1 MLYPGNYFGD
11 YQILLDHTASETY
24 STFSKTHV
32 YTHCMRAEFF
42 LDLMQTFPDALA
54 IFFPRSLK
62 RRVEVRRIRK
72 TYELCV
78 GYEHGY
84 EPDDVMKKANKK
96 DIILREYSD
105 NVLPKFL
112 SDPDWF
118 LKKKE
123 SRIIE
128 QQLADESDSE
138 KKHMFNMDDMEE
150 QNTRHLQI
158 SIKNLSMHM
167 DIINEYL
174 KKIKKAL
181 DFSMHSGCNFLKDIN
196 ARGEDKNPNNEF
208 IMVKAPQMTPL
219 NAVIFTI
226 HEELENRLIPIE

>member
-54 IFFPRSLK
+54 IFFPRALK
-62 RRVEVRRIRK
+62 RRIEFRRVRK

-84 EPDDVMKKANKK
+84 EPDDIMKKSNKK
-96 DIILREYSD
+96 DIIVREYSD
-105 NVLPKFL
+105 TVLPKYL

-118 LKKKE
+118 LKKYE
-123 SRIIE
+123 SRISE
-128 QQLADESDSE
+128 QLLADESDSE
-138 KKHMFNMDDMEE
+138 KK
-150 QNTRHLQI
+150 
-158 SIKNLSMHM
+158 
-167 DIINEYL
+167 
-174 KKIKKAL
+174 
-181 DFSMHSGCNFLKDIN
+181 
-196 ARGEDKNPNNEF
+196 
-208 IMVKAPQMTPL
+208 
-219 NAVIFTI
+219 
-226 HEELENRLIPIE
+226 